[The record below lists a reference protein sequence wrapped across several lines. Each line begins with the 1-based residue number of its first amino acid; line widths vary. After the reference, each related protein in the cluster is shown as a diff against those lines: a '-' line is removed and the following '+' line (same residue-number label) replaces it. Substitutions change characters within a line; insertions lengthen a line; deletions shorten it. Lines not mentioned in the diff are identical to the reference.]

1 MRRAVIFFICV
12 VALCPSCR
20 FLPYEQGEHGIYLKN
35 ESGYM
40 LSCFVADEINSGFS
54 YPDTLLPAN
63 PNHFCIVDSIMD
75 SGLIFD
81 RKLNWESILSYTRSG
96 VLSVYIFKQEDVDN
110 LGWEYLSEHNG
121 YLVRYDLRLND
132 LRLLNDTLY
141 YPPTMAMRNIHM
153 FPPYEKVK
161 AR

>member
-1 MRRAVIFFICV
+1 MRRAIIFFICV
-12 VALCPSCR
+12 VVLCPSCR
-20 FLPYEQGEHGIYLKN
+20 FLPYEQGEHCIYLKN

-40 LSCFVADEINSGFS
+40 LSCFVADEFNSGFS

-63 PNHFCIVDSIMD
+63 PNPVCMVDSIMD
-75 SGLIFD
+75 SGLIFS
-81 RKLNWESILSYTRSG
+81 RMLSWESIFSYTHSG
-96 VLSVYIFKQEDVDN
+96 VLSVYLFKQEDVDN
-110 LGWEYLSEHNG
+110 LGWKYLSEHNG

-132 LRLLNDTLY
+132 LRLLDDTLY

-153 FPPYEKVK
+153 FPPYEKVN

>member
-121 YLVRYDLRLND
+121 YLVRYDLRLED
-132 LRLLNDTLY
+132 LSSLKDILY
-141 YPPTMAMRNIHM
+141 YPPVALMRDIHM

>member
-1 MRRAVIFFICV
+1 MRRSIIFFICV
-12 VALCPSCR
+12 VVLCPSCYEPGDIGL
-20 FLPYEQGEHGIYLKN
+20 FLRN
-35 ESGYM
+35 ESGNE

-96 VLSVYIFKQEDVDN
+96 VLSIYIFKQEDVDN
-110 LGWEYLSEHNG
+110 LGWKYLSEHNG
-121 YLVRYDLRLND
+121 YLVRYDLRLDD
-132 LRLLNDTLY
+132 LSSLNDILY
-141 YPPTMAMRNIHM
+141 YPPVASMRDIHM

-161 AR
+161 AW

>member
-12 VALCPSCR
+12 VALCPSCYEPGDIGL
-20 FLPYEQGEHGIYLKN
+20 FLRN
-35 ESGYM
+35 EYGNE

-63 PNHFCIVDSIMD
+63 PNPFCIADNILE
-75 SGLIFD
+75 SGWIFGRRGD
-81 RKLNWESILSYTRSG
+81 DWKSILSYTRSG
-96 VLSVYIFKQEDVDN
+96 TLSVYIFKQEDVDN

-121 YLVRYDLRLND
+121 YLVRYDLRLDD
-132 LRLLNDTLY
+132 LKLLSGTLY
-141 YPPTMAMRNIHM
+141 YPPTMVMRNIHM

>member
-1 MRRAVIFFICV
+1 
-12 VALCPSCR
+12 
-20 FLPYEQGEHGIYLKN
+20 
-35 ESGYM
+35 M

-110 LGWEYLSEHNG
+110 LGWKYLSEHNG

-141 YPPTMAMRNIHM
+141 YPPTMVMRNIHM

-161 AR
+161 AW

>member
-1 MRRAVIFFICV
+1 MRRLIIFFICV
-12 VALCPSCR
+12 VVLCPSCR
-20 FLPYEQGEHGIYLKN
+20 FLPYEQGVRGIYLKN

-40 LSCFVADEINSGFS
+40 LSCFVADGINSGFS
-54 YPDTLLPAN
+54 YPDTLLPAYPN
-63 PNHFCIVDSIMD
+63 PFCIANSILE
-75 SGLIFD
+75 SGWIFG
-81 RKLNWESILSYTRSG
+81 RKGSWESILSYTHSG

-110 LGWEYLSEHNG
+110 LGWKYLSEHNG

-141 YPPTMAMRNIHM
+141 YPPTPAMKDINM

>member
-1 MRRAVIFFICV
+1 MRRSIIFFICV
-12 VALCPSCR
+12 VVLCPSCYEPGDIGL
-20 FLPYEQGEHGIYLKN
+20 FLRN
-35 ESGYM
+35 ESGNE

-63 PNHFCIVDSIMD
+63 PNPFCIADNILE
-75 SGLIFD
+75 SGWIFGRRGD
-81 RKLNWESILSYTRSG
+81 DWKSILSYTRSG
-96 VLSVYIFKQEDVDN
+96 TLSVYIFKQEDVDN

-121 YLVRYDLRLND
+121 YLVRYDLRLDD
-132 LRLLNDTLY
+132 LKLLSGTLY
-141 YPPTMAMRNIHM
+141 YPLTMVMRNIHM

>member
-1 MRRAVIFFICV
+1 MRRSIIFFICV
-12 VALCPSCR
+12 VVLCPSCYEPGDIGL
-20 FLPYEQGEHGIYLKN
+20 FLRN
-35 ESGYM
+35 ESGNE

-63 PNHFCIVDSIMD
+63 PNPFCIADNIIE
-75 SGLIFD
+75 SGWIFGRRGD
-81 RKLNWESILSYTRSG
+81 DWKSILSYTRSG
-96 VLSVYIFKQEDVDN
+96 TLSVYIFKQEDVDN

-121 YLVRYDLRLND
+121 YLVRYDLRSDD
-132 LRLLNDTLY
+132 LKLLSGTLY
-141 YPPTMAMRNIHM
+141 YPPTMVMRNIHM

>member
-1 MRRAVIFFICV
+1 MRKAIIFFICV

-40 LSCFVADEINSGFS
+40 LSCFVADEFNSGFS

-63 PNHFCIVDSIMD
+63 PNPFCIVDSIMD

-81 RKLNWESILSYTRSG
+81 RMLCWESIFSYTHSG
-96 VLSVYIFKQEDVDN
+96 VLSVYLFKQEDVDN
-110 LGWEYLSEHNG
+110 LGWKYLSEHNG
-121 YLVRYDLRLND
+121 YLVRYDLRLDD
-132 LRLLNDTLY
+132 LKLLSGTLY
-141 YPPTMAMRNIHM
+141 YPPTMVMRNIHM